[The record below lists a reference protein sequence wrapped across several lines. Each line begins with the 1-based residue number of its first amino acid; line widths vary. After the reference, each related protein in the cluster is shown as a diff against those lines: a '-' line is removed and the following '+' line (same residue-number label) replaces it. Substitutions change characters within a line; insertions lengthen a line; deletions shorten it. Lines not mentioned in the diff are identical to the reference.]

1 MKCQQNRIELV
12 TRPCVHQ
19 PQAVTTAAVTASTLS
34 PPTLYATQ
42 QHQQTISMQQLTA
55 AGASGPATT
64 VLTQTQTRQIGPNTA
79 AAAAANWAAAAA
91 AAAPISP
98 QFPGGTAFIVQQSST
113 TQQSQAA
120 FVQNQT
126 NQTTYVYTNGAP
138 FLVTGTTQHTTTSQN
153 HLVQPAPQ
161 QQSPVG
167 GGPRSKKNRSKL
179 KTPPPTLLPAMP
191 TAIFQA
197 SNASSSPGSG
207 AKFGAKDS
215 SSSSSAGSGPE
226 SASASNAIQII
237 SGTTSSTLNTTSG
250 GGGKRGRGRPKES
263 KNRTKTT
270 TTTTTKTILTKTIN
284 QVAQR
289 GSSSQQVTMVTS
301 GSQTEE
307 RSLVA
312 GGQKAKKKSLVP
324 LQVINYTSSSQGSGD
339 EADEDSDSGFSL
351 PPSLASGQATSSLVR
366 TAAAG
371 SGRPASKDC
380 HHPPKL
386 TPEVSAMVKPKRHVM
401 MEIPAVGVTANETVP
416 PVTASCEVNMLD
428 SDDSIVFSDGNEESS
443 SGEEEED
450 LPLDPP
456 NDSQKRD
463 SPINNAS
470 SLESPPK
477 LTHSKEPSE
486 LSSAK
491 SIPASPSKNILP
503 RNKSPS
509 KPSQY
514 SPKSVSPKVISPS
527 AKLLSPSKVSP
538 TSAKTLKVNETL
550 SPAKDKIAS
559 VSPRRIEPQS
569 DPPAKTSDVRMSPVP
584 PPLRPEVTPTKAAEG
599 SRPESPPPPV
609 LKAALTPAKP
619 STLDDLPPTLPRMRT
634 PSPPSITE
642 KPAEDLPVGE
652 AVSPPPL
659 SVAGGSPG
667 GETCKLSLRV
677 SKHKKKKKSEKKK
690 KKRSRHASSS
700 PARCSSGGGVD
711 SHRRSSSRQDRHQ
724 HISKDVKRDI
734 VFKGADGAI
743 VSLAYSERSDFTF
756 KVHNATS

>member
-1 MKCQQNRIELV
+1 
-12 TRPCVHQ
+12 
-19 PQAVTTAAVTASTLS
+19 
-34 PPTLYATQ
+34 
-42 QHQQTISMQQLTA
+42 
-55 AGASGPATT
+55 
-64 VLTQTQTRQIGPNTA
+64 
-79 AAAAANWAAAAA
+79 
-91 AAAPISP
+91 
-98 QFPGGTAFIVQQSST
+98 
-113 TQQSQAA
+113 
-120 FVQNQT
+120 
-126 NQTTYVYTNGAP
+126 
-138 FLVTGTTQHTTTSQN
+138 
-153 HLVQPAPQ
+153 
-161 QQSPVG
+161 
-167 GGPRSKKNRSKL
+167 
-179 KTPPPTLLPAMP
+179 
-191 TAIFQA
+191 
-197 SNASSSPGSG
+197 
-207 AKFGAKDS
+207 
-215 SSSSSAGSGPE
+215 
-226 SASASNAIQII
+226 
-237 SGTTSSTLNTTSG
+237 
-250 GGGKRGRGRPKES
+250 
-263 KNRTKTT
+263 
-270 TTTTTKTILTKTIN
+270 
-284 QVAQR
+284 
-289 GSSSQQVTMVTS
+289 MVTS

-366 TAAAG
+366 TAAG

-456 NDSQKRD
+456 NESQKKNL
-463 SPINNAS
+463 PINNAS

-486 LSSAK
+486 QELSSSK
-491 SIPASPSKNILP
+491 SIPTSPSKNIVP

-538 TSAKTLKVNETL
+538 TSAQTLKVNATL
-550 SPAKDKIAS
+550 SPAKEKIAS
-559 VSPRRIEPQS
+559 VSPRMIVPQS

-584 PPLRPEVTPTKAAEG
+584 PPLRPEVTPTKAEG

-667 GETCKLSLRV
+667 GGTCKLSLRV

-700 PARCSSGGGVD
+700 PARCSSGGGAD

-724 HISKDVKRDI
+724 HISKDEKRDI

-756 KVHNATS
+756 KVMLHLNSKRTWFQEGCFKMDFTSITSLHKFQ

>member
-1 MKCQQNRIELV
+1 M
-12 TRPCVHQ
+12 
-19 PQAVTTAAVTASTLS
+19 
-34 PPTLYATQ
+34 
-42 QHQQTISMQQLTA
+42 
-55 AGASGPATT
+55 
-64 VLTQTQTRQIGPNTA
+64 
-79 AAAAANWAAAAA
+79 
-91 AAAPISP
+91 
-98 QFPGGTAFIVQQSST
+98 
-113 TQQSQAA
+113 
-120 FVQNQT
+120 
-126 NQTTYVYTNGAP
+126 
-138 FLVTGTTQHTTTSQN
+138 
-153 HLVQPAPQ
+153 
-161 QQSPVG
+161 
-167 GGPRSKKNRSKL
+167 
-179 KTPPPTLLPAMP
+179 
-191 TAIFQA
+191 
-197 SNASSSPGSG
+197 
-207 AKFGAKDS
+207 
-215 SSSSSAGSGPE
+215 
-226 SASASNAIQII
+226 
-237 SGTTSSTLNTTSG
+237 
-250 GGGKRGRGRPKES
+250 
-263 KNRTKTT
+263 
-270 TTTTTKTILTKTIN
+270 
-284 QVAQR
+284 AQR

-351 PPSLASGQATSSLVR
+351 PPSLASTSGQATSSLVR
-366 TAAAG
+366 SAAG

-456 NDSQKRD
+456 NESQKRN

-470 SLESPPK
+470 TLESPPK

-486 LSSAK
+486 LSSSK
-491 SIPASPSKNILP
+491 SIPTSPSKNILP

-538 TSAKTLKVNETL
+538 TSAKTLKVNATL

-569 DPPAKTSDVRMSPVP
+569 DPPAKALDVRMSPVP
-584 PPLRPEVTPTKAAEG
+584 PPLRPEVTPTKAEG

-642 KPAEDLPVGE
+642 KAGEDLPVGE

-667 GETCKLSLRV
+667 GGTCKLSLRV

-700 PARCSSGGGVD
+700 PARCSSGGGAD

-724 HISKDVKRDI
+724 HISKDEKRDI

-756 KVHNATS
+756 KVFCYILVGFTGTISLHKLIG